1 MAVIAKLGPTET
13 STALPD
19 PPRGHND
26 AFSFW
31 KLADDWR
38 VGLESEIE
46 LSEEAAEYYLYERY
60 LSNANRRPPQMLKAY
75 YRIKRLIPQGLR
87 HRLNSLAIRLRGK
100 SDFPRWP
107 CESALLDFW
116 RKWLR
121 EGMRLMGET
130 DGWHIGFWPDGMK
143 CSIVL
148 THDVETAAGMR
159 RIETMAIMEESYGF
173 RSAWNLPLQQYPID
187 WKMVDRLRGRGF
199 EFGAHGL
206 SHDGKLFRS
215 ECDFNRL
222 GPILRKLADARN
234 LKGFRA
240 PSTLRCGDWIEKL
253 GFDFDSS
260 FADSDPYEPQPGG
273 TCSVFPFFMSDMIEM
288 PYTMPQDHTLIHVLR
303 RSPLPVWTAK
313 ARWIESVGGMILTL
327 VHPDYCGVG
336 ENLKEYENL
345 LKYLSKVSSAWR
357 ALPSEVAN
365 WWRQRDG
372 LKLMVDGDTPVI
384 EGPGASRAVAR
395 RLSSEP
401 LAS

>member
-222 GPILRKLADARN
+222 GPILRKLADVRN

-372 LKLMVDGDTPVI
+372 LKLVVDGDTPVI
-384 EGPGASRAVAR
+384 EGPGASRAIAR

>member
-345 LKYLSKVSSAWR
+345 LKYLSQVSSAWR

>member
-187 WKMVDRLRGRGF
+187 WKMVDRLRGSGF
-199 EFGAHGL
+199 
-206 SHDGKLFRS
+206 
-215 ECDFNRL
+215 
-222 GPILRKLADARN
+222 
-234 LKGFRA
+234 
-240 PSTLRCGDWIEKL
+240 
-253 GFDFDSS
+253 
-260 FADSDPYEPQPGG
+260 
-273 TCSVFPFFMSDMIEM
+273 
-288 PYTMPQDHTLIHVLR
+288 
-303 RSPLPVWTAK
+303 
-313 ARWIESVGGMILTL
+313 
-327 VHPDYCGVG
+327 
-336 ENLKEYENL
+336 
-345 LKYLSKVSSAWR
+345 
-357 ALPSEVAN
+357 
-365 WWRQRDG
+365 
-372 LKLMVDGDTPVI
+372 
-384 EGPGASRAVAR
+384 
-395 RLSSEP
+395 
-401 LAS
+401 

>member
-75 YRIKRLIPQGLR
+75 YRIKRLIPQSLR

-121 EGMRLMGET
+121 ESMRLMGET

-222 GPILRKLADARN
+222 GPILRKLADVRN

-372 LKLMVDGDTPVI
+372 LKLVVDGDTPVI
-384 EGPGASRAVAR
+384 EGPGASRAIAR